1 MVGLKMRD
9 GEVFFVPL
17 VPLLFGWLYTVQR
30 YFCTLGL
37 SIKKKTYS
45 YNIMNA
51 FKQKSGSKCSS

>member
-1 MVGLKMRD
+1 MRD

-17 VPLLFGWLYTVQR
+17 VPLLFGWLYTVQQ